1 MRNGRSPASPTIS
14 MSKPKLRALYLA
26 KLRPQ
31 HADQSVA
38 GSSFVSI
45 AGGFRG
51 IDPLRA
57 VNYVV
62 AVGVE

>member
-1 MRNGRSPASPTIS
+1 